1 MKRCMMCGSAMRIEA
16 ELTEGE
22 RSYTWFKCLNM
33 NCGGVFL
40 AQRKATAKAP
50 VVEPEAQASTAAG

>member
-22 RSYTWFKCLNM
+22 RCYIWYKCLNI
-33 NCGGVFL
+33 NCGSVFL
-40 AQRKATAKAP
+40 AQHKSVQAAP
-50 VVEPEAQASTAAG
+50 VADSQTQANAAAG